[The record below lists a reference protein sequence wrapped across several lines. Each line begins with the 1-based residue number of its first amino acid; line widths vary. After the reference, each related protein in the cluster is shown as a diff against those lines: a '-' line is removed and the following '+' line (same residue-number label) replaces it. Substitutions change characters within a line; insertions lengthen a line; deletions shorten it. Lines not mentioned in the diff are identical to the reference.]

1 MASFHTIVPQTGRPK
16 ANGEGNGIDDLLGS
30 LFIEMGITLCKG
42 FDEILDFARVD
53 NCRLHKA
60 VPSRGDELCM
70 VSLNLDD
77 MSSLK

>member
-1 MASFHTIVPQTGRPK
+1 MASAHTIVPQTGRPK
-16 ANGEGNGIDDLLGS
+16 TNGKCNGVDDLLGS